1 MMGRFDL
8 GEFDLLMLLDGL
20 VGSSA
25 GDLVVVLF
33 ILEGV
38 RMDIE
43 DPVEVE
49 ESSWWL
55 ARLKE

>member
-1 MMGRFDL
+1 
-8 GEFDLLMLLDGL
+8 MLLDGL
-20 VGSSA
+20 VGLSA

-38 RMDIE
+38 RMVIE

-49 ESSWWL
+49 ESSLWL